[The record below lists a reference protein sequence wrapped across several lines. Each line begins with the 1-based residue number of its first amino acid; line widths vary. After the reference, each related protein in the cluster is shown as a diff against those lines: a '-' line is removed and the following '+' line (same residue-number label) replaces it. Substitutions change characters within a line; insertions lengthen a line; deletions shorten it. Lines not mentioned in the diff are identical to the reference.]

1 MKILE
6 TGETTC
12 EGYDEGF
19 LAWCEQMMKERAA
32 IEHYEG
38 FKAFYESS
46 ILMHRICCVKG
57 CEAVVARDRMTAKA
71 GAFERAIRSHGGEH
85 DHDGYGYTP
94 EGIVCYTCVHC
105 ADIYR
110 RGIEKGSICLKCK
123 YQDRDKGIDLWQFA
137 EDRFYEPAALITST
151 EQTDNHESPVI
162 RK

>member
-12 EGYDEGF
+12 EDYDEGF

-71 GAFERAIRSHGGEH
+71 AAFERAIRSHGGEH
-85 DHDGYGYTP
+85 EYIP

-105 ADIYR
+105 ADVYR
-110 RGIEKGSICLKCK
+110 RGIKKGSICLKCK
-123 YQDRDKGIDLWQFA
+123 YQDTEGIDLWQFA
-137 EDRFYEPAALITST
+137 EDRIYDPAALRADA
-151 EQTDNHESPVI
+151 EQADNHETPVI